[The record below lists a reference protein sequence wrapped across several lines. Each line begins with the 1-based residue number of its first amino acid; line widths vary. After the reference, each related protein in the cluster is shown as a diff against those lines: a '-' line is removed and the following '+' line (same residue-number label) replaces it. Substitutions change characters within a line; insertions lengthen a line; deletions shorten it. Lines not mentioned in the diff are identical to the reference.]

1 MIEDGSP
8 VLGEPFQLPE
18 VPARDSGRLEFVERK
33 VVGVDATV
41 CALEAV
47 VVDLFE
53 PNHNRITDARSVDR
67 GDFADI
73 VEPEGLRALDPHH
86 VTAGDRHRFVGT
98 KSTLSVSPGLS
109 LEVCCVTQCRPDQ
122 LGSCPSPCQHPTSGV
137 LPALL
142 PTNMET
148 PALELDLPDPEQ
160 DDISTMEFLARLEE
174 AWAVCDKF
182 DLQTEIWRGKILKA
196 VRDREKRGGE
206 GRGAGFL
213 QWLREREISKTRAY
227 GLIQLAES
235 AQEMLGEGVLEEASV
250 NQFSKRAFME
260 TTQAAPEVQL
270 MISEAANEGQEI
282 TRKQVRR
289 LTDEFMAAT
298 SPLLPEEIRQRT
310 QENLLPSKVVAP
322 LVRELSKLPEPQQED
337 LRKVLRDEP
346 ELDRIKDVTHTARW
360 ITKATESSIA
370 VRAFQQGE
378 LDLEKA
384 MQEAQRLDALGLL
397 ADAVGQAQSL
407 ESAVLKLH
415 TSWRRLGGLQER
427 LWVESGSSTPY
438 LRDVLSALQ
447 SLSGATFRV
456 SLGELAGG
464 KRVRLQLVEESPDQL
479 DPPPIP

>member
-1 MIEDGSP
+1 
-8 VLGEPFQLPE
+8 
-18 VPARDSGRLEFVERK
+18 
-33 VVGVDATV
+33 
-41 CALEAV
+41 
-47 VVDLFE
+47 
-53 PNHNRITDARSVDR
+53 
-67 GDFADI
+67 
-73 VEPEGLRALDPHH
+73 
-86 VTAGDRHRFVGT
+86 
-98 KSTLSVSPGLS
+98 
-109 LEVCCVTQCRPDQ
+109 
-122 LGSCPSPCQHPTSGV
+122 V
-137 LPALL
+137 LPSSPESPL
-142 PTNMET
+142 
-148 PALELDLPDPEQ
+148 LELDLPDPEQ
-160 DDISTMEFLARLEE
+160 DDISTMEFLARLEK
-174 AWAVCDKF
+174 AWTVCDKF
-182 DLQTEIWRGKILKA
+182 DLQTEIWRGRILKA

-213 QWLREREISKTRAY
+213 QWLREQEISKTRAY

-235 AQEMLGEGVLEEASV
+235 AEQMLGDGILEPTSV

-260 TTQAAPEVQL
+260 TSLAEPEVQL

-289 LTDEFMAAT
+289 LADEFTAAT
-298 SPLLPEEIRQRT
+298 SPLLPEEIRERT
-310 QENLLPSKVVAP
+310 QQNLLPPKAVAP
-322 LVRELSKLPEPQQED
+322 LVKELAKLPEPQQED

-360 ITKATESSIA
+360 ITKATESGEA

-397 ADAVGQAQSL
+397 ADAVGQAHAL

-447 SLSGATFRV
+447 SLSGATMRV

-479 DPPPIP
+479 EPPVL

>member
-1 MIEDGSP
+1 M
-8 VLGEPFQLPE
+8 
-18 VPARDSGRLEFVERK
+18 
-33 VVGVDATV
+33 
-41 CALEAV
+41 
-47 VVDLFE
+47 
-53 PNHNRITDARSVDR
+53 
-67 GDFADI
+67 
-73 VEPEGLRALDPHH
+73 
-86 VTAGDRHRFVGT
+86 
-98 KSTLSVSPGLS
+98 
-109 LEVCCVTQCRPDQ
+109 
-122 LGSCPSPCQHPTSGV
+122 
-137 LPALL
+137 L
-142 PTNMET
+142 PTNLET
-148 PALELDLPDPEQ
+148 PVLELDLPDPDQ
-160 DDISTMEFLARLEE
+160 DDISTMEFLARLEQ

-235 AQEMLGEGVLEEASV
+235 AQEMLGEGVLEETSV

-260 TTQAAPEVQL
+260 TAQAAPEVQM

-289 LTDEFMAAT
+289 LSDEFMAST

-310 QENLLPSKVVAP
+310 QENLLPPKVVAP
-322 LVRELSKLPEPQQED
+322 LVRELAKLPEPQQDD

-360 ITKATESSIA
+360 ITKATESSVA

-447 SLSGATFRV
+447 SLSGATLRV

-479 DPPPIP
+479 EPPVIP

>member
-1 MIEDGSP
+1 
-8 VLGEPFQLPE
+8 
-18 VPARDSGRLEFVERK
+18 
-33 VVGVDATV
+33 
-41 CALEAV
+41 
-47 VVDLFE
+47 
-53 PNHNRITDARSVDR
+53 
-67 GDFADI
+67 
-73 VEPEGLRALDPHH
+73 
-86 VTAGDRHRFVGT
+86 
-98 KSTLSVSPGLS
+98 
-109 LEVCCVTQCRPDQ
+109 
-122 LGSCPSPCQHPTSGV
+122 
-137 LPALL
+137 
-142 PTNMET
+142 MET

-160 DDISTMEFLARLEE
+160 DDISMMEFLARLEE

-235 AQEMLGEGVLEEASV
+235 AQEMLGEGVLEESSV

-298 SPLLPEEIRQRT
+298 SPLLPEEIRKRT

-479 DPPPIP
+479 EPPPMP

>member
-1 MIEDGSP
+1 
-8 VLGEPFQLPE
+8 
-18 VPARDSGRLEFVERK
+18 
-33 VVGVDATV
+33 
-41 CALEAV
+41 
-47 VVDLFE
+47 
-53 PNHNRITDARSVDR
+53 
-67 GDFADI
+67 
-73 VEPEGLRALDPHH
+73 
-86 VTAGDRHRFVGT
+86 
-98 KSTLSVSPGLS
+98 
-109 LEVCCVTQCRPDQ
+109 
-122 LGSCPSPCQHPTSGV
+122 
-137 LPALL
+137 
-142 PTNMET
+142 MET
-148 PALELDLPDPEQ
+148 PVLELDLPDPDQ
-160 DDISTMEFLARLEE
+160 DDISTMEFLARLEQ
-174 AWAVCDKF
+174 AWVVCDKF

-235 AQEMLGEGVLEEASV
+235 AQEMLGEGVLEETSV

-260 TTQAAPEVQL
+260 TAQAAPEVQL

-310 QENLLPSKVVAP
+310 QENLLPPRVVAP
-322 LVRELSKLPEPQQED
+322 LVRELAKLPEPQQDD

-360 ITKATESSIA
+360 ITKATESSVA

-447 SLSGATFRV
+447 SLSGATLRV

>member
-1 MIEDGSP
+1 
-8 VLGEPFQLPE
+8 
-18 VPARDSGRLEFVERK
+18 
-33 VVGVDATV
+33 
-41 CALEAV
+41 
-47 VVDLFE
+47 
-53 PNHNRITDARSVDR
+53 
-67 GDFADI
+67 
-73 VEPEGLRALDPHH
+73 
-86 VTAGDRHRFVGT
+86 
-98 KSTLSVSPGLS
+98 
-109 LEVCCVTQCRPDQ
+109 
-122 LGSCPSPCQHPTSGV
+122 
-137 LPALL
+137 
-142 PTNMET
+142 MET
-148 PALELDLPDPEQ
+148 PVLELDLPDPEQ
-160 DDISTMEFLARLEE
+160 DDISTMEFLARLEQ

-235 AQEMLGEGVLEEASV
+235 AQDMLGEGVLEEASV

-260 TTQAAPEVQL
+260 TAQAAPEVQL

-289 LTDEFMAAT
+289 LTDEFVAAT

-310 QENLLPSKVVAP
+310 QENLLPPKVVAP
-322 LVRELSKLPEPQQED
+322 LVRELAKLPEPQQDD
-337 LRKVLRDEP
+337 LRKVLQEEP

-360 ITKATESSIA
+360 ITKATESSVA

-447 SLSGATFRV
+447 SLSGATLRV

-479 DPPPIP
+479 DPPPMP